1 MIIERLLLPSGNG
14 VACSHLFPGFP
25 RSLAGT
31 NPRTDRDDVD
41 PVPLPNSPSEG
52 MDGEEET
59 GLEGV
64 EDELLDEG
72 TDAGLDDATAEG
84 EQADSLFDP
93 AAVLADA
100 DARQDALDDEDG
112 PAVGWDDDRSVDE
125 LESGAVLHSGA
136 HDEEAPLADV
146 LDDDLGREED
156 GELVR
161 DGGEEG
167 PFGEEEPLEEPELR
181 TGGASPEAEELGDG
195 VEDGLDEEIR
205 VDVGEDALLWDD
217 RAWQWTLGPVAVG
230 AVSALRAT
238 PEGAFVLVARG
249 EATEPLLVG
258 PDGRVVPAPAGLPV
272 QEEPDLGDFAVVG
285 DRLLRRRGAELVAV
299 RGVAGV
305 LRATRG
311 PGGGVLACVWD
322 EALERVLLVRVGA
335 GGDARIVGD
344 LSGDLAAHVE
354 GPLAA
359 DAEDVASGLR
369 IAFDP
374 ARGWVWVGGSF
385 GVAAY
390 RS

>member
-1 MIIERLLLPSGNG
+1 
-14 VACSHLFPGFP
+14 
-25 RSLAGT
+25 
-31 NPRTDRDDVD
+31 
-41 PVPLPNSPSEG
+41 